1 MAIIGLSIQPH
12 NDLHLDASGNLVLAV
27 DNDAIGQHIRQRL
40 MFWRGEWFLDTTVGV
55 DWTRYV
61 LGRPS
66 NEMQIAEAIIKAEIA
81 GTPGVAEIIEFDA
94 EYDRASRGLR
104 INRVVV
110 LTTLDDEITIEF

>member
-1 MAIIGLSIQPH
+1 MAIVGLSIQPH
-12 NDLHLDASGNLVLAV
+12 NDLHLDEAGNLVLAY
-27 DNDAIGQHIRQRL
+27 DNEAIGQHIRQRL
-40 MFWRGEWFLDTTVGV
+40 MFWRGEWFLDTSIGV

-61 LGRPS
+61 LGRPPS
-66 NEMQIAEAIIKAEIA
+66 EMQIAEAIIKAEIA
-81 GTPGVAEIIEFDA
+81 ATPGVAEIVEFDA